1 MRKKTLLYLSTAVIL
16 FVLLNVLIG
25 FEQIVSLIYLQD
37 IRLLTEK
44 YLFESFILFLI
55 LNTFYIFFLGF
66 GSISIIISIILFKPI
81 LALLLNVISKTI
93 GSTLNIAFLQK
104 NIFKKDIVFFDK
116 KSFLKILKKFQF
128 LYVFVLRIIPGIPLQ
143 AVNAFIGFMKTNSKT
158 QIIASIAGFT
168 FSNGI
173 FIFLL
178 NNIYE
183 AIFKLRRG
191 SDSIE
196 IHNIIFIFVFVIILI
211 FYNQI
216 SKKINYKK
224 NS

>member
-1 MRKKTLLYLSTAVIL
+1 M
-16 FVLLNVLIG
+16 
-25 FEQIVSLIYLQD
+25 
-37 IRLLTEK
+37 
-44 YLFESFILFLI
+44 
-55 LNTFYIFFLGF
+55 
-66 GSISIIISIILFKPI
+66 
-81 LALLLNVISKTI
+81 
-93 GSTLNIAFLQK
+93 
-104 NIFKKDIVFFDK
+104 
-116 KSFLKILKKFQF
+116 KKFQF

-211 FYNQI
+211 FYNQL

-224 NS
+224 N

>member
-1 MRKKTLLYLSTAVIL
+1 MRKKTLLYLSSAVIL

-116 KSFLKILKKFQF
+116 KSFLK
-128 LYVFVLRIIPGIPLQ
+128 R
-143 AVNAFIGFMKTNSKT
+143 
-158 QIIASIAGFT
+158 
-168 FSNGI
+168 
-173 FIFLL
+173 
-178 NNIYE
+178 
-183 AIFKLRRG
+183 
-191 SDSIE
+191 
-196 IHNIIFIFVFVIILI
+196 
-211 FYNQI
+211 
-216 SKKINYKK
+216 
-224 NS
+224 